1 MSLPSPATQL
11 NLRHP
16 VHCRVLASGPNCV
29 AVAWDINQPLNR
41 PYGAAADTPAAAL
54 NAAISAAGAF
64 ATFVS
69 GRAESCAKIGIS
81 FDLLNFTI
89 GSAGGGLVKVIFSG
103 KGTVRG
109 VHISPSLVTDGDV
122 GVIEDLIVAAAN
134 DARKKVDARNA
145 EEMNKLTDGL
155 NLPAGLKL
163 PF

>member
-1 MSLPSPATQL
+1 MK
-11 NLRHP
+11 NLGQMFKQAQEMQAK
-16 VHCRVLASGPNCV
+16 LAE
-29 AVAWDINQPLNR
+29 AQDELEKIDI
-41 PYGAAADTPAAAL
+41 
-54 NAAISAAGAF
+54 
-64 ATFVS
+64 
-69 GRAESCAKIGIS
+69 E
-81 FDLLNFTI
+81 